1 MTAEQELLG
10 LLKSI
15 EDLLEEEKKALLE
28 NNGEKV
34 AEIVQQKNK
43 CIDRLS
49 EFKGMNMDKNQ
60 KIVSLIEEINTKQE
74 LNLLLTQQALDY
86 QNALL
91 ESISQNM
98 KNESNTYSSKGNY
111 RKKKSINLI
120 DQSV

>member
-111 RKKKSINLI
+111 QKKKSINLI